1 MVARLARSY
10 AFKDQPGLR
19 ENHLANIF
27 HICAHGETQIRV
39 AAVLSPTRKLVE
51 RLPRDDARVWSKKI
65 ERIIKSCLN
74 PDEKSSVRERSRDY
88 DEYQKKVL
96 EKIRSG
102 KASGGKQ

>member
-1 MVARLARSY
+1 
-10 AFKDQPGLR
+10 
-19 ENHLANIF
+19 
-27 HICAHGETQIRV
+27 
-39 AAVLSPTRKLVE
+39 
-51 RLPRDDARVWSKKI
+51 LPRDDARVWSKKI